1 MSGGDV
7 QHAGENYMLTCIVTG
22 GEATAET
29 VYRWLNHSVP
39 MSNETS
45 ATLSFSP
52 LRQTTP
58 SSNGQYV
65 CEAIRSGRI
74 VRSTSEGFTVL
85 VMGNG

>member
-1 MSGGDV
+1 
-7 QHAGENYMLTCIVTG
+7 MLERTTCSHVLLLEG
-22 GEATAET
+22 RQLQKLW
-29 VYRWLNHSVP
+29 YRWLNHSVP